1 MCELFLSP
9 KGIQETYQIGRST
22 AYKLLNE
29 YEKSGG
35 EVIHI
40 GKLRRVSEELFTE
53 FLRTRNE
60 TKS

>member
-1 MCELFLSP
+1 MSNYLSP
-9 KGIQETYQIGRST
+9 KGITETYQVGRST
-22 AYKLLNE
+22 AYKLLAE

-40 GKLRRVSEELFTE
+40 GKLTRVSEELFTE
-53 FLRTRNE
+53 FLRVRDNE

>member
-1 MCELFLSP
+1 MSNYLSP
-9 KGIQETYQIGRST
+9 KTIQERYEVGRST

-29 YEKSGG
+29 YESNGG

-40 GKLRRVSEELFTE
+40 GKLTRVSEDLFTQ
-53 FLRTRNE
+53 FLKERANE